1 MKKGSKFY
9 AEWCGPCKVYAKTF
23 DEVSEEFDGQIEF
36 NNINIDKDT
45 SGLAAQYNVRSIPHT
60 VLLKEDGTVKSKTGL
75 LSNLQL
81 KELILS

>member
-1 MKKGSKFY
+1 MKRVIKFY

-23 DEVSEEFDGQIEF
+23 DEVSKEYDGQIEF
-36 NNINIDKDT
+36 TNINIDKDT
-45 SGLAAQYNVRSIPHT
+45 SGLAADYNVRSIPHT

-75 LSNLQL
+75 LSNLEL

>member
-1 MKKGSKFY
+1 MKKVIKFY

>member
-1 MKKGSKFY
+1 MKKVIKFY

-23 DEVSEEFDGQIEF
+23 DEISEEFDGQIEF

-45 SGLAAQYNVRSIPHT
+45 SGLAAEYNVRSIPHT

-75 LSNLQL
+75 LSNLEL